1 MQGKRNVHRGS
12 YIQINDSTI
21 VKIIYFCFIN
31 HLLERV
37 ATEKVLNIQEFL
49 SGGKPLTEELIF
61 EFPNIPSLLET
72 VIASYKVDKRDCQC
86 K

>member
-1 MQGKRNVHRGS
+1 MQSDRNVHRGN

-21 VKIIYFCFIN
+21 VNIIDFCFIN

-37 ATEKVLNIQEFL
+37 TTEKVLNIKEFL
-49 SGGKPLTEELIF
+49 DGGEPLTEELIF

-72 VIASYKVDKRDCQC
+72 VIISYKIDKRDCQC